1 MALVRRFGP
10 VLVVLLWALATRAFW
25 QHATHLSAR
34 RCGGTARRG
43 GGLTRSTPLCGV
55 ADERGSLEELT
66 ALETTTCMNLL
77 PSISALT
84 FFETSGAVPAA
95 LLRTRAQII
104 VAANPWLGGTLR
116 RRGLPAAESAR
127 QSTERRFNRV
137 SRTRGT
143 DSGKR
148 SNYS

>member
-1 MALVRRFGP
+1 M
-10 VLVVLLWALATRAFW
+10 
-25 QHATHLSAR
+25 
-34 RCGGTARRG
+34 
-43 GGLTRSTPLCGV
+43 TRSTPLCGV

-116 RRGLPAAESAR
+116 RRGLPAMKLFVPDEAPKVR
-127 QSTERRFNRV
+127 
-137 SRTRGT
+137 
-143 DSGKR
+143 
-148 SNYS
+148 